1 MRLSLLSLVLLLL
14 SGKAPSQ
21 VRTNSVTRHALT
33 NRMCKQAT
41 AQCGESSARVGRV
54 KRLDYT
60 TNGADGVSISA
71 DSPHTSASTRSG
83 DWPAASGLNCSI
95 CASSDGSG
103 ST

>member
-41 AQCGESSARVGRV
+41 AQCAEYSARAGGRDP
-54 KRLDYT
+54 LD
-60 TNGADGVSISA
+60 
-71 DSPHTSASTRSG
+71 
-83 DWPAASGLNCSI
+83 
-95 CASSDGSG
+95 
-103 ST
+103 